1 MSNAYSDWRRDEA
14 FRALSIAQA
23 TSDTIDALVH
33 AAFRY
38 YLGRRTIATC
48 AFARGLARVWGE
60 LGDDV
65 QEMIALELDEAFAA
79 DDEYRSKGY
88 SNLPLMLG
96 DDCDREAWEE
106 VRKAYSHKGEHMR
119 P

>member
-1 MSNAYSDWRRDEA
+1 MSNAYADWRRDEA
-14 FRALSIAQA
+14 FRAYSIAQA

-60 LGDDV
+60 LGEDTAA
-65 QEMIALELDEAFAA
+65 MIARELEDAFGK
-79 DDEYRSKGY
+79 DDHCRTLGAKYI
-88 SNLPLMLG
+88 G

-106 VRKAYSHKGEHMR
+106 VRKAYSSGGEAE
-119 P
+119 